1 MLLGLAPYP
10 LVLAQSSGIWR
21 MGSQAC
27 QGGGRGLPSPSAESS
42 KPLCGYQPR
51 SPLDTSPG
59 LMLPLRNPSW
69 AMQRGW
75 GHWKVHRMLGSHRAG
90 LFKSQLP
97 HLSPRLPPTSSL
109 RLPSW
114 QVSAASRGPSGE
126 GQPLGHQG
134 AYIPPASNKRQLVPT
149 AGPHTTLTAN
159 SGGPGGHLL
168 FSGSVPALGGERDGE
183 GSRITSVKS
192 LRETLWSDSG
202 PPCGTGQGL
211 DPPER
216 S

>member
-1 MLLGLAPYP
+1 MPGRREGVAFSVCRVIQAPLWIPTQVTTGHQSRANVTAQKPKLGYTERPGPLERAQDVGVTQGRFVQIPAPP
-10 LVLAQSSGIWR
+10 L
-21 MGSQAC
+21 
-27 QGGGRGLPSPSAESS
+27 
-42 KPLCGYQPR
+42 
-51 SPLDTSPG
+51 SPG
-59 LMLPLRNPSW
+59 
-69 AMQRGW
+69 
-75 GHWKVHRMLGSHRAG
+75 
-90 LFKSQLP
+90 
-97 HLSPRLPPTSSL
+97 LPPTSSL

-114 QVSAASRGPSGE
+114 QVSAASCGPSGE

-134 AYIPPASNKRQLVPT
+134 AYIPPSSNKRQLVPT
-149 AGPHTTLTAN
+149 AGAHTTLTAN

-168 FSGSVPALGGERDGE
+168 FSGSAPAMGGERDGE